1 MSPDLQTWRLNPWWG
16 VVGREHAS
24 FLTEFDTCHY
34 QQGGDYELFH
44 RSETTRHGMHVR
56 FPEFTAS
63 YHRCCLGEPET
74 YLRLEVWN
82 EEKYGQ
88 HTLLGGSPGAGVILL
103 EAA

>member
-1 MSPDLQTWRLNPWWG
+1 M
-16 VVGREHAS
+16 HA
-24 FLTEFDTCHY
+24 
-34 QQGGDYELFH
+34 
-44 RSETTRHGMHVR
+44 R